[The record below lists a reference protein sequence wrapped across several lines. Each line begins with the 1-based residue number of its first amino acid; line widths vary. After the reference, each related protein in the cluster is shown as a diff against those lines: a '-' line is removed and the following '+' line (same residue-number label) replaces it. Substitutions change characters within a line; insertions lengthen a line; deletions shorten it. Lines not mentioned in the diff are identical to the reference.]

1 MGYQPG
7 ALENL
12 EGIDF
17 SLWRDRP
24 VLVTGATGLLGLN
37 LCQAL
42 RRLGARVIAL
52 VRDAPLPDPF
62 TLFGLEGSLVIVRG
76 RVEDQALHER
86 ILTDYSVSVVF
97 HLAAQTLVGPARQN
111 PTATF
116 ETNIAGTWRL
126 LEACRR
132 HPVQACLL
140 ASSDKAYGAQ
150 PQLPYR
156 EEFPL
161 LAGFPYDASKAC
173 AEILARSYSQTY
185 QLPIGITRCAN
196 LYGPGDLNLSRLIP
210 GTLHAMLR
218 GEAPVLRS
226 DGSPE
231 RDYMHVSDAVRAYL
245 LFAASLLAGNHH
257 GEAFNF
263 GTGQPCSLMA
273 LMQALTG
280 ACRQA
285 DFPPILPLSILADT
299 RAEID
304 RQYLD
309 SSRAQARLGWNAQV
323 PLAQGLRE
331 TAIWYRDHRAA
342 LGW

>member
-1 MGYQPG
+1 MGNQSG

-12 EGIDF
+12 DGID
-17 SLWRDRP
+17 SGLWRDRP

-42 RRLGARVIAL
+42 RQLGARVIAL
-52 VRDAPLPDPF
+52 VRDAPLPEPF
-62 TLFGLEGSLVIVRG
+62 ALFGLEGSLVVVRG
-76 RVEDQALHER
+76 RVEEPALHER

-111 PTATF
+111 PAATF

-132 HPVQACLL
+132 QPVQAFLL

-156 EEFPL
+156 EDFPL

-173 AEILARSYSQTY
+173 AEILARSYFQTY

-196 LYGPGDLNLSRLIP
+196 LYGPGDLNLSRLVP
-210 GTLHAMLR
+210 GTLHSILR

-231 RDYMHVSDAVRAYL
+231 RDYMYVGDAVRAYL
-245 LFAASLLAGNHH
+245 LFAAAVLAGQSH
-257 GEAFNF
+257 GEAMNF
-263 GTGQPCSLMA
+263 GSGRPCSVLA
-273 LMQALTG
+273 LIQALTT

-285 DFPPILPLSILADT
+285 GFPPVLPARILADT

-309 SSRAQARLGWNAQV
+309 SSRALARLGWKAEM

-331 TAIWYRDHRAA
+331 TAVWYRDHRAA